1 MVHFEFAETINRPPE
16 EVFAYLT
23 DPGKLALWQ
32 GGVSE
37 AYQETD
43 GPMDVGTRVTEVR
56 GLLGR
61 RMEST
66 LEITAFEPT
75 RRVDFKVIKGP
86 VPFSVR
92 QTLEPS
98 DGGTRISGVVE
109 GEPGGFF
116 KLAEPLVA
124 RAAERQVKADLA
136 TLKDLLEAE

>member
-1 MVHFEFAETINRPPE
+1 MVHFEFSETINRPPE
-16 EVFAYLT
+16 EVFTYLT
-23 DPGKLALWQ
+23 DPGKLTLWQ

-66 LEITAFEPT
+66 LEITTFEPT

-86 VPFSVR
+86 VPYSVR
-92 QTLEPS
+92 HTLEPS